1 LSVNR
6 ESDSTDRSS
15 DACVG
20 PGGRRRPTEGV
31 EETADEN
38 ATGGL
43 CQANNSSKGT
53 VNDTPFANTSD
64 EECENAEPGD
74 NGTLLG
80 NGTDPAPFVENT
92 SNGTFADDSSSNET
106 DENSSGENETGPAD
120 NAT

>member
-1 LSVNR
+1 
-6 ESDSTDRSS
+6 
-15 DACVG
+15 
-20 PGGRRRPTEGV
+20 
-31 EETADEN
+31 
-38 ATGGL
+38 
-43 CQANNSSKGT
+43 

-106 DENSSGENETGPAD
+106 DENSSEGNETGPAD